1 MFRLIRWAFWFV
13 TFCVLLYFAA
23 TVPLGSR
30 TLIEHVRAIWS
41 TQEAQDL
48 AKGTRDKAGEVADRV
63 KQQLEEDAHK
73 SGDAPAPPPAP
84 TPPPVHAGDRGA
96 GHARGATR

>member
-1 MFRLIRWAFWFV
+1 MFRLIRWSFWLAS
-13 TFCVLLYFAA
+13 FCALVYFAA

-30 TLIEHVRAIWS
+30 TLVGHLHAIWS

-63 KQQLEEDAHK
+63 KQQLDEDTRKNGEAQ
-73 SGDAPAPPPAP
+73 PAPPL
-84 TPPPVHAGDRGA
+84 PPVHAGDHGGSRAHGGA
-96 GHARGATR
+96 AR